1 MAPGTGEQTVMSE
14 DARSMIARFYDEINA
29 GNLGVIDELVADDF
43 VEREEFPGISQ
54 DKEGMRQFVTIFR
67 TAFPGMRMEAHEVL
81 VDSDLACVRGTVSG
95 THEGDFMGMP
105 PSGKRFEVTGFDL
118 IRLRDGQVIEHWG
131 LMDAMKMMQQLGAM
145 PEQAP
150 A

>member
-1 MAPGTGEQTVMSE
+1 MSE
-14 DARSMIARFYDEINA
+14 DAKSLLTRFYDQVNA

-43 VEREEFPGISQ
+43 VEHEEFPGISP
-54 DKEGMRQFVTIFR
+54 DKEGVRQFFTMFR
-67 TAFPGMRMEAHEVL
+67 TAFPDMHMEAHEVL
-81 VDSDLACVRGTVSG
+81 ADGDLLCCRATMSG
-95 THEGDFMGMP
+95 TQEGEYMGMP

-118 IRLRDGQVIEHWG
+118 LRLRDGQVTEHWG
-131 LMDAMKMMQQLGAM
+131 LIDAMTMMQQLGAI

>member
-1 MAPGTGEQTVMSE
+1 MSE
-14 DARSMIARFYDEINA
+14 DPRRMIARFYDEINA
-29 GNLGVIDELVADDF
+29 GNLGVIDELIADEF
-43 VEREEFPGISQ
+43 VEHEEFPGISQ
-54 DKEGMRQFVTIFR
+54 DKDGVRQFFTVFR
-67 TAFPGMRMEAHEVL
+67 TAFPDMRMEAHEVL
-81 VDSDLACVRGTVSG
+81 VDGDLACVRGTTSG
-95 THEGDFMGMP
+95 THQGDFMGMP

-118 IRLRDGQVIEHWG
+118 VRVRDGQVIEHWG